1 MDHYHKKYKRKKTSR
16 QYKKIEMCGK
26 SNFMLVQII
35 YRNLTLKQQGEI
47 KSKVKFEFVYSS
59 SIRLKNDRGYGIIYD
74 TKFLLF

>member
-1 MDHYHKKYKRKKTSR
+1 M
-16 QYKKIEMCGK
+16 KKIEICGN

-59 SIRLKNDRGYGIIYD
+59 SIRLKNDRGYGIFYD

>member
-1 MDHYHKKYKRKKTSR
+1 
-16 QYKKIEMCGK
+16 MCGK

-59 SIRLKNDRGYGIIYD
+59 SIRLKNDRGYGIFYD
-74 TKFLLF
+74 TKF